1 MINFR
6 FHVVSIVA
14 IFLALAVG
22 VVFGSTVVDSEIV
35 KGLRSD
41 IRTSE
46 LEVSRTRAESE
57 RLKSLNDRHEGYMQ
71 STAPFAVAGR
81 LDGRAVLMIAER
93 GIAESVVDDQRA
105 LLEISGAEPVVVW
118 LEARL
123 AFAGDDA
130 VLGADILDTSSADP
144 AALGALVADA
154 IAARAGASVPGVD
167 TPTAAADP
175 VAALARESFV
185 SFDDDLAAF
194 DATAL
199 GDRGA
204 IVLLR
209 PGGDLVDDTVA
220 LATVQ
225 ALQDAGIETV
235 AGEVFVVL
243 EGSDPPERGVALV
256 DITGGDLAERVGS
269 VDNVDEQQ
277 GRVSTIITLADLER
291 GIVGHYGFGVGAT
304 RSAPEWPDL

>member
-46 LEVSRTRAESE
+46 LEVSRTRAENE
-57 RLKSLNDRHEGYMQ
+57 RLKSVNDRHQGYME
-71 STAPFAVAGR
+71 STAPFAVDAR
-81 LDGRAVLMIAER
+81 LDGDAVLLIAER
-93 GIAESVVDDQRA
+93 GIDEAVVDDQRV
-105 LLEISGAEPVVVW
+105 LLEIAGAEPVVLW
-118 LEARL
+118 LESRL
-123 AFAGDDA
+123 AFSGEDA
-130 VLGADILDTSSADP
+130 TNGAEILGTSSVDP
-144 AALGALVADA
+144 AALGALAADA
-154 IAARAGASVPGVD
+154 IAARASAPVPGVGA
-167 TPTAAADP
+167 PTAATDP
-175 VAALARESFV
+175 VAAFAREGFV
-185 SFDDDLAAF
+185 TLDDAFALFDSTPLAE
-194 DATAL
+194 
-199 GDRGA
+199 RRA

-225 ALQDAGIETV
+225 ALEDESIETV
-235 AGEVFVVL
+235 AGEVFVAL
-243 EGSDPPERGVALV
+243 EGADPPERGVSLV
-256 DITGGDLAERVGS
+256 EITGGELAERVGS

-277 GRVSTIITLADLER
+277 GRVSTVIALADLER

-304 RSAPEWPDL
+304 RSAPEWPAP

>member
-57 RLKSLNDRHEGYMQ
+57 RLKSVNDRHEGYME
-71 STAPFAVAGR
+71 STAPFAVDGR
-81 LDGRAVLMIAER
+81 LDGAAVLMVVER
-93 GIAESVVDDQRA
+93 GIADSIVDDQRA
-105 LLEISGAEPVVVW
+105 LLEIAGAEPVVLW

-123 AFAGDDA
+123 AFDGDDA
-130 VLGADILDTSSADP
+130 TLGAEILDTSSADP
-144 AALGALVADA
+144 AALGALAADA
-154 IAARAGASVPGVD
+154 IAARAGASVPGID
-167 TPTAAADP
+167 RPTAATDP
-175 VAALARESFV
+175 VAALAREGFV
-185 SFDDDLAAF
+185 TFDDDLAAF
-194 DATAL
+194 DATTLA
-199 GDRGA
+199 DRGA

-209 PGGDLVDDTVA
+209 PGGDLVDDTVT

-225 ALQDAGIETV
+225 AFEREGIETV

-243 EGSDPPERGVALV
+243 EGADPPERGVSLV
-256 DITGGDLAERVGS
+256 DITGGDLVERVGS

-277 GRVSTIITLADLER
+277 GRVSTIIALADLER
-291 GIVGHYGFGVGAT
+291 GVVGHYGFGIGAT
-304 RSAPEWPDL
+304 RSAPEWPGR